1 MYRSGFRKQQTI
13 VSPAALKNINPGL
26 LVQFRNRG
34 GRGRVRKGEFGD
46 ENVDEGRVENEVEEG
61 GVVDEED
68 EFWTR
73 R

>member
-1 MYRSGFRKQQTI
+1 M
-13 VSPAALKNINPGL
+13 
-26 LVQFRNRG
+26 
-34 GRGRVRKGEFGD
+34 RKGEFGD